1 MNEQVAR
8 DVVLVRSIESMD
20 GKHEVLSDDDRLY
33 ASRSAKELA
42 QWQASDSKSAVTT
55 EHFLQ
60 QRAEQILKR
69 LGERTPAFAAIARR
83 RGGFKALSL
92 GVPLLALVLGA
103 AVDRIGDPH
112 RVDLL
117 SAPLLAIIGWN
128 MLVYL
133 LLMAWVLVPAR
144 KNGWV
149 SPALMRRL
157 SGAQL
162 SLPRKLPNV
171 LAAGLTNFSLQWS
184 ELSAKLTQA
193 RLARTMHLA
202 AAMFA
207 VGAVLSLYAR
217 GFLTQY
223 VAGWESTFLN
233 ATQVHGVLSVL
244 FAPAVALLPL
254 EGFSIA
260 DIEALQ
266 FSKVPTG
273 AGGAKWVHLYGASLL
288 LLVVL
293 PRLVL
298 AGVAHWRAQRM
309 RNTFPLDLEQPYF
322 RKLNG
327 EAGTSAPALLRVLP
341 YSYTLDEARDKGLA
355 QIAVTLF
362 GEQARVML
370 RPSSGYGEEAVDTLR
385 DLSVEDANVTA
396 TAVLFSLAA
405 TPEKENHG
413 AFLDH
418 LVRASQRGIAVLID
432 ESALTERSGAQA
444 GADVRLAERTA
455 LWQQFCQFHRAPATI
470 VNLLHPERRP
480 LELGAGLSLSKAS

>member
-8 DVVLVRSIESMD
+8 NVVLVRSIETMD

-42 QWQASDSKSAVTT
+42 QWQASDSKSEVTA

-69 LGERTPAFAAIARR
+69 LGERTPAFKVIARR
-83 RGGFKALSL
+83 QAGFKALSIGL
-92 GVPLLALVLGA
+92 PLLALVLGA

-133 LLMAWVLVPAR
+133 LLMAWVFVPAR

-171 LAAGLTNFSLQWS
+171 LAAGLTDFSLQWS
-184 ELSAKLTQA
+184 ELSARLTQA
-193 RLARTMHLA
+193 RLGRTMHLA
-202 AAMFA
+202 AALFA
-207 VGAVLSLYAR
+207 LGAVLSLYAR
-217 GFLTQY
+217 GFLSEY
-223 VAGWESTFLN
+223 AAGWESTFLS
-233 ATQVHGVLSVL
+233 ATQVHAILSVL

-254 EGFSIA
+254 QGFSVA
-260 DIEALQ
+260 EIEALH
-266 FSKVPTG
+266 FSKLATG
-273 AGGAKWVHLYGASLL
+273 AGGAKWVHLYGATLV

-293 PRLVL
+293 PRLAL

-309 RNTFPLDLEQPYF
+309 HNKFPLDLEQPYF

-370 RPSSGYGEEAVDTLR
+370 RPSAAYGEEAVDALR
-385 DLSVEDANVTA
+385 ELTVDDANVTS

-413 AFLDH
+413 AYLDH
-418 LVRASQRGIAVLID
+418 LVRASRRGIAVLID

-444 GADVRLAERTA
+444 GADVRLAERIS